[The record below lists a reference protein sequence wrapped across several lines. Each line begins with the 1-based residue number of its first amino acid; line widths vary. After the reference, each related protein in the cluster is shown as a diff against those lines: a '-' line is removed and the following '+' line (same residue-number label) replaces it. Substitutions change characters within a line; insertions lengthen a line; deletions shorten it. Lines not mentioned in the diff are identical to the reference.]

1 MSRKQEIKIEGNGNI
16 SAEVVADSISPE
28 GKRITTYVLEYPR
41 FIHSEFMTHRMFS
54 RNAASSRAIPVTKV
68 IEHMHY
74 NSAEPIHWGKNQA
87 GMQAKEELEQPYKIH
102 VQQAWAES
110 KFNAIDTAYK
120 MSDEGAHKQIV
131 NRILEPFQMIR
142 VICTA
147 TEYDNFFY
155 LRYHADAQP
164 EIAELA
170 RVMWEVREQSEPE
183 LLFPGEWHVPFVSTV
198 KKQLAVY
205 ASDGN
210 CIGDFVRQYFI
221 EDENHNKFILTPE
234 EALKISA
241 SCCAQVSYRKA
252 DTSLEKALSI
262 YDKLITMKPCHASPL
277 EHQATPMDMHTWELE
292 SYDSGADWDEGTTHC
307 DKNGALWSGNFKQWV
322 QYRQLIPDNVCNNF
336 VKEPT

>member
-1 MSRKQEIKIEGNGNI
+1 MSRKQEIKVEGNGNI
-16 SAEVVADSISPE
+16 SAEVVADSVSPE
-28 GKRITTYVLEYPR
+28 GKRITTFVLEFHR
-41 FIHSEFMTHRMFS
+41 FILPEFNTHRLFS
-54 RNAASSRAIPVTKV
+54 RNAASSRAIPVKTMMELV
-68 IEHMHY
+68 E
-74 NSAEPIHWGKNQA
+74 NSPAMPIHWGKNQS
-87 GMQAKEELEQPYKIH
+87 GMQAKEELQDAEKEI
-102 VQQAWAES
+102 VQNYWELASGNAGVIAELMGE
-110 KFNAIDTAYK
+110 N
-120 MSDEGAHKQIV
+120 GAHKQIV

-142 VICTA
+142 VVCTA

-170 RVMWEVREQSEPE
+170 RVMWEAREQSEPE

-198 KKQLAVY
+198 KKQLDVY
-205 ASDGN
+205 DSDGN

-241 SCCAQVSYRKA
+241 SCSAQVSYRKA

-277 EHQATPMDMHTWELE
+277 EHQATPMDMHTWEFE
-292 SYDSGADWDEGTTHC
+292 SYEAGDVWDEGTTHC
-307 DKNGALWSGNFKQWV
+307 DKNGKLWSGNFKQWV